1 MMLNHLTIKEYA
13 CIMYIITCLFLACR
27 ISLPGLTL
35 LEPML
40 QTWVM
45 CAKQTRCSRRFPSH
59 CVPNGA
65 PFYYGTTT
73 VPDGR
78 GGYM

>member
-1 MMLNHLTIKEYA
+1 
-13 CIMYIITCLFLACR
+13 MYNVYNYLSVFSLQNY
-27 ISLPGLTL
+27 SLPGLTL
-35 LEPML
+35 LESML

-78 GGYM
+78 GGYV